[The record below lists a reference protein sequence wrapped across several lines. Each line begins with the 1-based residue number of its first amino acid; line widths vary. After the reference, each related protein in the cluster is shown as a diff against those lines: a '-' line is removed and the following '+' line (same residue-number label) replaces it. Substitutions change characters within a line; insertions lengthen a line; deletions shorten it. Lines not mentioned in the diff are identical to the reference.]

1 MVNIFQ
7 ALTVD
12 GPIDFTYQTRSRA
25 GFQPIEPMPIKLNL
39 WTNGCKYFNI
49 AGHDG
54 EKLEFN

>member
-1 MVNIFQ
+1 M
-7 ALTVD
+7 D

-49 AGHDG
+49 AGQDG